1 MDKDVTVFEL
11 IRDNQ
16 VVKEANSNDFNN
28 YDGEYNASGNQSL
41 DELPSFKIS
50 STNPIINSAFMGF
63 SNGDKIRVTII
74 KDGQSHIIHEGE
86 FGSKRISTA
95 KNDEFINLELES
107 YHSCI
112 QLILKDFGKKISFK
126 DISFEEFVTS
136 LFLAA
141 KVDIKVNI
149 CPELAKLNVNGFSYS
164 TNAFRIFKQ
173 VCFMHEASV
182 KFNADNSIS
191 IELRDNQLKKIRRQT
206 PLPINKEDMLSFSS
220 NETIMPR

>member
-1 MDKDVTVFEL
+1 MDKEVTVFEL

-16 VVKEANSNDFNN
+16 VVKEANSNEFNN

-41 DELPSFKIS
+41 DELPSFNLS

-63 SNGDKIRVTII
+63 SNGDKIRVTAI
-74 KDGQSHIIHEGE
+74 KDGQSHVIYEGE

-95 KNDEFINLELES
+95 QSDEFIKLELES
-107 YHSCI
+107 YHSCVK
-112 QLILKDFGKKISFK
+112 LMLKDFGEKIDFK
-126 DISFEEFVTS
+126 NISFEEFIKT

-141 KVDIKVNI
+141 KIDIKVSI

-191 IELRDNQLKKIRRQT
+191 IELRDNHLKKIRQQT
-206 PLPINKEDMLSFSS
+206 PIPLNKEDMLSFSS
-220 NETIMPR
+220 NETIIPR